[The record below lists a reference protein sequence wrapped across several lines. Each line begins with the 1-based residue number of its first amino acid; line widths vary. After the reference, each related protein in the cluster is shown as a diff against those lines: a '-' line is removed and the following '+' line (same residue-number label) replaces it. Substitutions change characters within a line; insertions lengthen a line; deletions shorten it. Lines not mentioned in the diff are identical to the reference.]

1 MQTVSLELLSYL
13 KSVNHVIHILLLL
26 SLYRNYLEGEKD
38 IFGGNNVELTRGVA
52 SIFCDVRMNRIL
64 CERQRREPLEGSGG
78 MLP

>member
-38 IFGGNNVELTRGVA
+38 IFGGNNVELTLVLDSLKMKRF
-52 SIFCDVRMNRIL
+52 SIDI
-64 CERQRREPLEGSGG
+64 SYY
-78 MLP
+78 